1 MDGLVEGTHMSCSHP
16 TRGSQV
22 GTLGPAQRQGCAHER
37 ELLLHPGG
45 QCDTPP
51 PHGTPTHRGGSEG
64 VVGPQGD
71 GAVLSQAG

>member
-51 PHGTPTHRGGSEG
+51 PPPMGPPPTVGDLRG
-64 VVGPQGD
+64 
-71 GAVLSQAG
+71 L